1 MLPHQQRVIDE
12 KVELNEKLTK
22 LRQFFLSEQYYNLD
36 KAEAGRLKKQADAMQ
51 VYSDILTERIAN
63 FEVKKAP
70 SHPDVPRPTN
80 EYLKQ
85 LAYELCIA
93 IERCGASP
101 ELTKASMLA
110 NDLHTYLSKPDLEK
124 KELRERLDRLI
135 KEKK

>member
-1 MLPHQQRVIDE
+1 MLPHQKRVVDE
-12 KVELNEKLTK
+12 KAELNEKLNK
-22 LRQFFLSEQYYNLD
+22 LRQFFLTEQFYALD
-36 KAEAGRLKKQADAMQ
+36 REEMLRLQKQAEVMQ
-51 VYSDILTERIAN
+51 AYSDILSERISH
-63 FEVKKAP
+63 FEVKKAA

-80 EYLKQ
+80 ERLKQ

-93 IERCGASP
+93 IEQCGASP

-124 KELRERLDRLI
+124 KELRERLDRFI

>member
-12 KVELNEKLTK
+12 KAELNEKLTK

-36 KAEAGRLKKQADAMQ
+36 KAEANRLKKQADAMQ
-51 VYSDILTERIAN
+51 IYSDILTERIAH

-80 EYLKQ
+80 EHLKQ

-93 IERCGASP
+93 IEQCGASP

-124 KELRERLDRLI
+124 KELRERLDRFI
-135 KEKK
+135 KEKR